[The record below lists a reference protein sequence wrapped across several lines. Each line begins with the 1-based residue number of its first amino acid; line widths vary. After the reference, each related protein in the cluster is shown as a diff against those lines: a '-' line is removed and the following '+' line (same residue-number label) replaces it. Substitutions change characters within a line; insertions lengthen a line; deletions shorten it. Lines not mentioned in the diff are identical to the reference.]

1 MLIKKYKN
9 VIIKLKYFNQ
19 KPLENRR
26 EDLMNNGLE
35 KRYGLVTA
43 ISMVIGIVIGSGVFF
58 KAVKVLN
65 LTGGNM
71 MQSLLVIAIVGLIMI
86 ACSCAFAALGTKYV
100 KCNGLVDYAEATI
113 SKKYA
118 YYVAWFM
125 STMYYPIIA
134 STLSWISARYTTM
147 LLGLEDGGGATCAIG
162 AFYMMGS
169 FTVNALSPKLA
180 GKLQVSTTVIKLIPL
195 LLMGIVGTVVGL
207 INGNGIAIFSDTSV
221 IAAGGTSSGMLAA
234 VCAFAFSY
242 EGWIIATTINS
253 ELKNAKRDLPIAL
266 ISGAIF
272 CTLIYSLYVYSMSA
286 TMNAEQILEAGDML
300 PKIAFSNMFGDF
312 AGTLVFVFII
322 ISCLGTTNGVM
333 MGTMRGLY
341 SLSFRTEGKKSGMLA
356 EVDKSTGMPLKSCI
370 AGLGLCAFWFLQWQ
384 VFFWEGPLV
393 MNKTG
398 NPAWLFGW
406 EADEIVIITL
416 YAFYIPIFIMMMIKE
431 KEFGFVKRYILP
443 LLGIGASLFMGYCCV
458 VSYGELVYSYLVVFA
473 LFMLAGVVFYHA
485 KPKKR

>member
-1 MLIKKYKN
+1 M
-9 VIIKLKYFNQ
+9 
-19 KPLENRR
+19 ENK
-26 EDLMNNGLE
+26 LE
-35 KRYGLVTA
+35 KRYGLLTA

-71 MQSLLVIAIVGLIMI
+71 GQSLLVIGIVGLIMI

-100 KCNGLVDYAEATI
+100 KCNGIVDYAEAT
-113 SKKYA
+113 SGKKYA

-134 STLSWISARYTTM
+134 ATLSWVSARYTTM
-147 LLGLEDGGGATCAIG
+147 LFGMEDGGGATCAIG
-162 AFYMMGS
+162 AFYLMAS
-169 FTVNALSPKLA
+169 FTLNALSPKLA
-180 GKLQVSTTVIKLIPL
+180 GKLQVSTTAIKLVPL
-195 LLMGIVGTVVGL
+195 LLMGVVGTIVGLV
-207 INGNGIAIFSDTSV
+207 NGNGIAIFSDNSI
-221 IAAGGTSSGMLAA
+221 IAAGGQNSGILSA

-253 ELKNAKRDLPIAL
+253 ELKNAKRDLPLAL
-266 ISGAIF
+266 VGGAIF

-300 PKIAFSNMFGDF
+300 PKVAFSNVFGNF

-341 SLSFRTEGKKSGMLA
+341 SLSFRTEGKRANILA
-356 EVDKSTGMPLKSCI
+356 EVDRSTGMPLKSCI
-370 AGLGLCAFWFLQWQ
+370 ACLGICAFWFLQWQ

-393 MNKTG
+393 MNKTE
-398 NPAWLFGW
+398 NPAWLLGW

-416 YAFYIPIFIMMMIKE
+416 YAFYIPIFIMTMIKE
-431 KEFGFVKRYILP
+431 KDFGFVKRIVLP
-443 LLGIGASLFMGYCCV
+443 LLGIAASVFMAYCCV
-458 VSYGELVYSYLVVFA
+458 VSYGELVLSYLVVFA
-473 LFMLAGVVFYHA
+473 LFMLAGVAFYYV
-485 KPKKR
+485 KPGKSKK

>member
-1 MLIKKYKN
+1 M
-9 VIIKLKYFNQ
+9 
-19 KPLENRR
+19 ENK
-26 EDLMNNGLE
+26 LE
-35 KRYGLVTA
+35 KRYGLLTA

-71 MQSLLVIAIVGLIMI
+71 GQSLLVIGIVGLIMI
-86 ACSCAFAALGTKYV
+86 ACSCAFAVLGTKYV
-100 KCNGLVDYAEATI
+100 KCNGIVDYAEAT
-113 SKKYA
+113 SGKKYA

-134 STLSWISARYTTM
+134 ATLSWVSARYTTM
-147 LLGLEDGGGATCAIG
+147 LFGMEDGGGATCAIG
-162 AFYMMGS
+162 AFYLMAS
-169 FTVNALSPKLA
+169 FTINALSPKLA
-180 GKLQVSTTVIKLIPL
+180 GKLQVSTTAIKLVPL
-195 LLMGIVGTVVGL
+195 LLMGVVGTIVGLV
-207 INGNGIAIFSDTSV
+207 NGNGIAIFSDNSI
-221 IAAGGTSSGMLAA
+221 IAAGGQNSGILSA

-253 ELKNAKRDLPIAL
+253 ELKNAKRDLPLAL
-266 ISGAIF
+266 VGGAIF

-286 TMNAEQILEAGDML
+286 TMNAEQILQAGDML
-300 PKIAFSNMFGDF
+300 PKVAFSNVFGNF

-341 SLSFRTEGKKSGMLA
+341 SLSFRTEGKRANILA
-356 EVDKSTGMPLKSCI
+356 EVDRSTGMPLKSCI
-370 AGLGLCAFWFLQWQ
+370 ACLGICAFWFLQWQ

-398 NPAWLFGW
+398 NPAWLLGW

-416 YAFYIPIFIMMMIKE
+416 YAFYIPIFIMTMIKE
-431 KEFGFVKRYILP
+431 KDFGFVKRIVLP
-443 LLGIGASLFMGYCCV
+443 LLGIAASVFMAYCCV
-458 VSYGELVYSYLVVFA
+458 VSYGELVLSYLVVFA
-473 LFMLAGVVFYHA
+473 LFMLAGVAFYYV
-485 KPKKR
+485 KPGRSKK

>member
-1 MLIKKYKN
+1 M
-9 VIIKLKYFNQ
+9 
-19 KPLENRR
+19 ESR
-26 EDLMNNGLE
+26 LE
-35 KRYGLVTA
+35 KRYGLLTA
-43 ISMVIGIVIGSGVFF
+43 ISMVIGITIGSGVFF
-58 KAVKVLN
+58 KAVKVLS
-65 LTGGNM
+65 LTGGDM
-71 MQSLLVIAIVGLIMI
+71 GQSLLVIGIVGLIMI

-113 SKKYA
+113 GKKYA

-134 STLSWISARYTTM
+134 ATLSWVSARYTTM
-147 LLGLEDGGGATCAIG
+147 LFGMEDGGGATCAIG
-162 AFYMMGS
+162 AFYLMAS
-169 FTVNALSPKLA
+169 FAVNALSPKLA
-180 GKLQVSTTVIKLIPL
+180 GKIQVSATVIKLVPL

-207 INGNGIAIFSDTSV
+207 VNGNGIAIFSDRS
-221 IAAGGTSSGMLAA
+221 IIDAGGQNSGILVA

-253 ELKNAKRDLPIAL
+253 ELKNAKRDLPLAL

-272 CTLIYSLYVYSMSA
+272 CTLIYSLYIYSMSA
-286 TMNAEQILEAGDML
+286 TMTAEEILEAGDML
-300 PKIAFSNMFGDF
+300 PKVAFSNVFGNF

-341 SLSFRTEGKKSGMLA
+341 SLSFRTEGKKASLLA
-356 EVDKSTGMPLKSCI
+356 EVDHSTGMPLKSCI
-370 AGLGLCAFWFLQWQ
+370 AGLALCAFWFLQWQ

-416 YAFYIPIFIMMMIKE
+416 YAFYIPIFFMMMAKE
-431 KEFGFVKRYILP
+431 KDFGIVKRFVLP
-443 LLGIGASLFMGYCCV
+443 LLGIAASVFMGYCCV
-458 VSYGELVYSYLVVFA
+458 VSYGSLVISYLAFFA
-473 LFMLAGVVFYHA
+473 LFMLFGAAFYYAG
-485 KPKKR
+485 PKKTKVNSAPKRTLK

>member
-1 MLIKKYKN
+1 M
-9 VIIKLKYFNQ
+9 
-19 KPLENRR
+19 ENR
-26 EDLMNNGLE
+26 LE
-35 KRYGLVTA
+35 KRYGLFTA
-43 ISMVIGIVIGSGVFF
+43 ISMVIGITIGSGVFF
-58 KAVKVLN
+58 KAVKVLS
-65 LTGGNM
+65 LTGGHM
-71 MQSLLVIAIVGLIMI
+71 GQSLLVIGIVGLIMI

-100 KCNGLVDYAEATI
+100 KCNGLVDYAEATLG
-113 SKKYA
+113 KKYA

-134 STLSWISARYTTM
+134 ATLSWVSARYTTM
-147 LLGLEDGGGATCAIG
+147 LFGMEDGGGATCAIG
-162 AFYMMGS
+162 TFYLMSS
-169 FTVNALSPKLA
+169 FAINALSPKLA
-180 GKLQVSTTVIKLIPL
+180 GKIQVSTTVIKLIPL

-207 INGNGIAIFSDTSV
+207 TNGNGIAIFSDSS
-221 IAAGGTSSGMLAA
+221 IIDAGGQNSGILSA

-253 ELKNAKRDLPIAL
+253 ELKNAKRDLPLAL
-266 ISGAIF
+266 IGGAIF

-286 TMNAEQILEAGDML
+286 TMTAEEILEAGDML
-300 PKIAFSNMFGDF
+300 PKVAFSNVFGNF

-341 SLSFRTEGKKSGMLA
+341 SLSFRTEGKRANILA

-370 AGLGLCAFWFLQWQ
+370 AGLALCAFWFLQWQ

-398 NPAWLFGW
+398 NPSWLFGW

-416 YAFYIPIFIMMMIKE
+416 YALYIPIFFMMMAKE
-431 KEFGFVKRYILP
+431 KDFSFVKRFVLP
-443 LLGIGASLFMGYCCV
+443 LFGIAASVFMGYCCV
-458 VSYGELVYSYLVVFA
+458 VSYGELVISYLVVFA
-473 LFMLAGVVFYHA
+473 LFMLCGVAFYRI
-485 KPKKR
+485 KPKKK

>member
-1 MLIKKYKN
+1 M
-9 VIIKLKYFNQ
+9 
-19 KPLENRR
+19 ENK
-26 EDLMNNGLE
+26 LE
-35 KRYGLVTA
+35 KRYGLLTA

-71 MQSLLVIAIVGLIMI
+71 GQSLLVIGIVGLIMI

-100 KCNGLVDYAEATI
+100 KCNGIVDYAEAT
-113 SKKYA
+113 SGKKYA

-134 STLSWISARYTTM
+134 ATLSWVSARYTTM
-147 LLGLEDGGGATCAIG
+147 LFGMEDGGGATCAIG
-162 AFYMMGS
+162 AFYLMAS
-169 FTVNALSPKLA
+169 FTINALSPKLA
-180 GKLQVSTTVIKLIPL
+180 GKLQVSTTVIKLVPL
-195 LLMGIVGTVVGL
+195 LLMGVVGTIVGLV
-207 INGNGIAIFSDTSV
+207 NGNGIAIFSDNSI
-221 IAAGGTSSGMLAA
+221 IAAGGQNSGILSA

-253 ELKNAKRDLPIAL
+253 ELKNAKRDLPLAL
-266 ISGAIF
+266 VGGAIF

-286 TMNAEQILEAGDML
+286 TMNAEQILQAGDML
-300 PKIAFSNMFGDF
+300 PKVAFSNVFGNF

-341 SLSFRTEGKKSGMLA
+341 SLSFRTEGKRANILA
-356 EVDKSTGMPLKSCI
+356 EVDRSTGMPLKSCI
-370 AGLGLCAFWFLQWQ
+370 ACLGICAFWFLQWQ

-393 MNKTG
+393 MNKTE
-398 NPAWLFGW
+398 NPAWLLGW

-416 YAFYIPIFIMMMIKE
+416 YAFYIPIFIMTMIKE
-431 KEFGFVKRYILP
+431 KDFGFVKRIVLP
-443 LLGIGASLFMGYCCV
+443 LLGIAASVFMAYCCV
-458 VSYGELVYSYLVVFA
+458 VSYGELVLSYLVVFA
-473 LFMLAGVVFYHA
+473 LFMLAGVAFYYV
-485 KPKKR
+485 KPGRSKK

>member
-1 MLIKKYKN
+1 M
-9 VIIKLKYFNQ
+9 
-19 KPLENRR
+19 ENK
-26 EDLMNNGLE
+26 LE
-35 KRYGLVTA
+35 KRYGLLTA

-71 MQSLLVIAIVGLIMI
+71 GQSLLVIGIVGLIMI
-86 ACSCAFAALGTKYV
+86 ACSCAFAVLGTKYV
-100 KCNGLVDYAEATI
+100 KCNGIVDYAEAT
-113 SKKYA
+113 SGKKYA

-134 STLSWISARYTTM
+134 ATLSWVSARYTTM
-147 LLGLEDGGGATCAIG
+147 LFGMEDGGGATCAIG
-162 AFYMMGS
+162 AFYLMAS
-169 FTVNALSPKLA
+169 FTINALSPKLA
-180 GKLQVSTTVIKLIPL
+180 GKLQVSTTAIKLVPL
-195 LLMGIVGTVVGL
+195 LLMGVVGTIVGLV
-207 INGNGIAIFSDTSV
+207 NGNGIAIFSDNSI
-221 IAAGGTSSGMLAA
+221 IAAGGQNSGILSA

-253 ELKNAKRDLPIAL
+253 ELKNAKRDLPLAL
-266 ISGAIF
+266 VGGAIF

-300 PKIAFSNMFGDF
+300 PKVAFSNVFGNF

-341 SLSFRTEGKKSGMLA
+341 SLSFRTEGKRANILA
-356 EVDKSTGMPLKSCI
+356 EVDRSTGMPLKSCI
-370 AGLGLCAFWFLQWQ
+370 ACLGICAFWFLQWQ

-393 MNKTG
+393 MNKTE
-398 NPAWLFGW
+398 NPAWLLGW

-416 YAFYIPIFIMMMIKE
+416 YAFYIPIFIMTMIKE
-431 KEFGFVKRYILP
+431 KDFGFVKRIVLP
-443 LLGIGASLFMGYCCV
+443 LLGIAASVFMAYCCV
-458 VSYGELVYSYLVVFA
+458 VSYGELVLSYLVVFA
-473 LFMLAGVVFYHA
+473 LFMLAGVAFYYV
-485 KPKKR
+485 KPGRSKK

>member
-1 MLIKKYKN
+1 M
-9 VIIKLKYFNQ
+9 
-19 KPLENRR
+19 ENK
-26 EDLMNNGLE
+26 LE
-35 KRYGLVTA
+35 KRYGLLTA

-71 MQSLLVIAIVGLIMI
+71 GQSLLVIGIVGLIMI

-100 KCNGLVDYAEATI
+100 KCNGIVDYAEAT
-113 SKKYA
+113 SGKKYA

-134 STLSWISARYTTM
+134 ATLSWVSARYTTM
-147 LLGLEDGGGATCAIG
+147 LLGMEDGGGATCAIG
-162 AFYMMGS
+162 AFYLMAS
-169 FTVNALSPKLA
+169 FTINALSPKLA
-180 GKLQVSTTVIKLIPL
+180 GKLQVSTTAIKLVPL
-195 LLMGIVGTVVGL
+195 LLMGVVGTIVGLV
-207 INGNGIAIFSDTSV
+207 NGNGIAIFSDNSI
-221 IAAGGTSSGMLAA
+221 IAAGGQNSGILSA

-253 ELKNAKRDLPIAL
+253 ELKNAKRDLPLAL
-266 ISGAIF
+266 VGGAIF

-300 PKIAFSNMFGDF
+300 PKVAFSNVFGNF

-341 SLSFRTEGKKSGMLA
+341 SLSFRTEGKRANILA
-356 EVDKSTGMPLKSCI
+356 EVDRSTGMPLKSCI
-370 AGLGLCAFWFLQWQ
+370 ACLGICAFWFLQWQ

-393 MNKTG
+393 MNKTE
-398 NPAWLFGW
+398 NPAWLLGW

-416 YAFYIPIFIMMMIKE
+416 YALYIPIFIMTMIKE
-431 KEFGFVKRYILP
+431 KDFGFVKRIVLP
-443 LLGIGASLFMGYCCV
+443 LLGIAASVFMAYCCV
-458 VSYGELVYSYLVVFA
+458 VSYGELVLSYLVVFA
-473 LFMLAGVVFYHA
+473 LFMLAGVAFYYV
-485 KPKKR
+485 KPGKSKK

>member
-1 MLIKKYKN
+1 M
-9 VIIKLKYFNQ
+9 
-19 KPLENRR
+19 ENK
-26 EDLMNNGLE
+26 LE
-35 KRYGLVTA
+35 KRYGLLTA

-71 MQSLLVIAIVGLIMI
+71 GQSLLVIGIVGLIMV

-100 KCNGLVDYAEATI
+100 KCNGIVDYAEAT
-113 SKKYA
+113 SGKKYA

-134 STLSWISARYTTM
+134 ATLSWVSARYTTM
-147 LLGLEDGGGATCAIG
+147 LFGMEDGGGATCAIG
-162 AFYMMGS
+162 AFYLMAS
-169 FTVNALSPKLA
+169 FTINALSPKLA
-180 GKLQVSTTVIKLIPL
+180 GKLQVSTTVIKLVPL
-195 LLMGIVGTVVGL
+195 LLMGVVGTIVGLV
-207 INGNGIAIFSDTSV
+207 NGNGIAIFSDNSI
-221 IAAGGTSSGMLAA
+221 IAAGGQNSGILSA

-253 ELKNAKRDLPIAL
+253 ELKNAKRDLPLAL
-266 ISGAIF
+266 VGGAIF

-286 TMNAEQILEAGDML
+286 TMNAEQILQAGDML
-300 PKIAFSNMFGDF
+300 PKVAFSNVFGNF

-341 SLSFRTEGKKSGMLA
+341 SLSFRTEGKRANILA
-356 EVDKSTGMPLKSCI
+356 EVDRSTGMPLKSCI
-370 AGLGLCAFWFLQWQ
+370 ACLGICAFWFLQWQ

-393 MNKTG
+393 MNKTE
-398 NPAWLFGW
+398 NPAWLLGW

-416 YAFYIPIFIMMMIKE
+416 YAFYIPIFIMTMIKE
-431 KEFGFVKRYILP
+431 KDFGFVKRIVLP
-443 LLGIGASLFMGYCCV
+443 LLGIAASVFMAYCCV
-458 VSYGELVYSYLVVFA
+458 VSYGELVLSYLVVFA
-473 LFMLAGVVFYHA
+473 LFMLAGVAFYYV
-485 KPKKR
+485 KPGKGKK

>member
-1 MLIKKYKN
+1 M
-9 VIIKLKYFNQ
+9 
-19 KPLENRR
+19 ENK
-26 EDLMNNGLE
+26 LE
-35 KRYGLVTA
+35 KRYGLLTA

-71 MQSLLVIAIVGLIMI
+71 GQSLLVIGIVGLIMI

-100 KCNGLVDYAEATI
+100 KCNGIVDYAEAT
-113 SKKYA
+113 SGKKYA

-134 STLSWISARYTTM
+134 ATLSWVSARYTTM
-147 LLGLEDGGGATCAIG
+147 LFGMEDGGGATCAIG
-162 AFYMMGS
+162 AFYLMAS
-169 FTVNALSPKLA
+169 FTINALSPKLA
-180 GKLQVSTTVIKLIPL
+180 GKLQVSTTVIKLVPL
-195 LLMGIVGTVVGL
+195 LLMGVVGTIVGLV
-207 INGNGIAIFSDTSV
+207 NGNGIAIFSDNSI
-221 IAAGGTSSGMLAA
+221 IAAGGQNSGILSA

-253 ELKNAKRDLPIAL
+253 ELKNAKRDLPLAL
-266 ISGAIF
+266 VGGAIF

-286 TMNAEQILEAGDML
+286 TMNAEQILQAGDML
-300 PKIAFSNMFGDF
+300 PKVAFSNVFGNF

-341 SLSFRTEGKKSGMLA
+341 SLSFRTEGKRANILA
-356 EVDKSTGMPLKSCI
+356 EVDRSTGMPLKSCI
-370 AGLGLCAFWFLQWQ
+370 ACLGICAFWFLQWQ

-393 MNKTG
+393 MNKTE
-398 NPAWLFGW
+398 NPAWLLGW

-416 YAFYIPIFIMMMIKE
+416 YAFYIPIFIMTMIKE
-431 KEFGFVKRYILP
+431 KDFGFVKRIVLP
-443 LLGIGASLFMGYCCV
+443 LLGIAASVFMVYCCV
-458 VSYGELVYSYLVVFA
+458 VSYGELVLSYLVVFA
-473 LFMLAGVVFYHA
+473 LFMLAGVAFYYV
-485 KPKKR
+485 KPGKGKK

>member
-1 MLIKKYKN
+1 M
-9 VIIKLKYFNQ
+9 
-19 KPLENRR
+19 ENK
-26 EDLMNNGLE
+26 LE
-35 KRYGLVTA
+35 KRYGLLTA

-71 MQSLLVIAIVGLIMI
+71 GQSLLVIGIVGLIMI

-100 KCNGLVDYAEATI
+100 KCNGIVDYAEAT
-113 SKKYA
+113 SGKKYA

-134 STLSWISARYTTM
+134 ATLSWVSARYTTM
-147 LLGLEDGGGATCAIG
+147 LFGMEDGGGATCAIG
-162 AFYMMGS
+162 AFYLMAS
-169 FTVNALSPKLA
+169 FTINALSPKLA
-180 GKLQVSTTVIKLIPL
+180 GKLQVSTTAIKLVPL
-195 LLMGIVGTVVGL
+195 LLMGVVGTIVGLV
-207 INGNGIAIFSDTSV
+207 NGNGIAIFSDNSI
-221 IAAGGTSSGMLAA
+221 IAAGGQNSGILSA

-253 ELKNAKRDLPIAL
+253 ELKNAKRDLPLAL
-266 ISGAIF
+266 VGGAIF

-300 PKIAFSNMFGDF
+300 PKVAFSNVFGNF

-341 SLSFRTEGKKSGMLA
+341 SLSFRTEGKRANILA
-356 EVDKSTGMPLKSCI
+356 EVDRSTGMPLKSCI
-370 AGLGLCAFWFLQWQ
+370 ACLGICAFWFLQWQ

-398 NPAWLFGW
+398 NPAWLLGW

-416 YAFYIPIFIMMMIKE
+416 YAFYIPIFIMTMIKE
-431 KEFGFVKRYILP
+431 KDFGFVKRIVLP
-443 LLGIGASLFMGYCCV
+443 LLGIAASVFMAYCCV
-458 VSYGELVYSYLVVFA
+458 VSYGELVLSYLVVFA
-473 LFMLAGVVFYHA
+473 LFMLAGVAFYYV
-485 KPKKR
+485 KPGKGKK

>member
-1 MLIKKYKN
+1 M
-9 VIIKLKYFNQ
+9 
-19 KPLENRR
+19 ENK
-26 EDLMNNGLE
+26 LE
-35 KRYGLVTA
+35 KRYGLLTA

-71 MQSLLVIAIVGLIMI
+71 GQSLLVIGIVGLIMI

-100 KCNGLVDYAEATI
+100 KCNGIVDYAEAT
-113 SKKYA
+113 SGKKYA

-134 STLSWISARYTTM
+134 ATLSWVSARYTTM
-147 LLGLEDGGGATCAIG
+147 LFGMEDGGGATCAIG
-162 AFYMMGS
+162 AFYLMAS
-169 FTVNALSPKLA
+169 FTINALSPKLA
-180 GKLQVSTTVIKLIPL
+180 GKLQVSTTAIKLVPL
-195 LLMGIVGTVVGL
+195 LLMGVVGTIVGLV
-207 INGNGIAIFSDTSV
+207 NGNGIAIFSDNSI
-221 IAAGGTSSGMLAA
+221 IAAGGQNSGILSA

-253 ELKNAKRDLPIAL
+253 ELKNAKRDLPLAL
-266 ISGAIF
+266 VGGAIF

-286 TMNAEQILEAGDML
+286 TMNAEQILQAGDML
-300 PKIAFSNMFGDF
+300 PKVAFSNVFGNF

-341 SLSFRTEGKKSGMLA
+341 SLSFRTEGKRANILA
-356 EVDKSTGMPLKSCI
+356 EVDRSTGMPLKSCI
-370 AGLGLCAFWFLQWQ
+370 ACLGICAFWFLQWQ

-393 MNKTG
+393 MNKTE
-398 NPAWLFGW
+398 NPAWLLGW

-416 YAFYIPIFIMMMIKE
+416 YAFYIPIFIMTMIKE
-431 KEFGFVKRYILP
+431 KDFGFVKRIVLP
-443 LLGIGASLFMGYCCV
+443 LLGIAASVFMAYCCV
-458 VSYGELVYSYLVVFA
+458 VSYGELVLSYLVVFA
-473 LFMLAGVVFYHA
+473 LFMLAGVAFYYV
-485 KPKKR
+485 KPGKGKK

>member
-1 MLIKKYKN
+1 M
-9 VIIKLKYFNQ
+9 
-19 KPLENRR
+19 ENK
-26 EDLMNNGLE
+26 LE
-35 KRYGLVTA
+35 KRYGLLTA

-71 MQSLLVIAIVGLIMI
+71 GQSLLVIGIVGLIMI
-86 ACSCAFAALGTKYV
+86 ACSCAFAVLGTKYV
-100 KCNGLVDYAEATI
+100 KCNGIVDYAEAT
-113 SKKYA
+113 SGKKYA

-134 STLSWISARYTTM
+134 ATLSWVSARYTTM
-147 LLGLEDGGGATCAIG
+147 LFGMEDGGGATCAIG
-162 AFYMMGS
+162 AFYLMAS
-169 FTVNALSPKLA
+169 FTINAFSPKLA
-180 GKLQVSTTVIKLIPL
+180 GKLQVSTTAIKLVPL
-195 LLMGIVGTVVGL
+195 LLMGVVGTIVGLV
-207 INGNGIAIFSDTSV
+207 NGNGIAIFSDNSI
-221 IAAGGTSSGMLAA
+221 IAAGGQNSGILSA

-253 ELKNAKRDLPIAL
+253 ELKNAKRDLPLAL
-266 ISGAIF
+266 VGGAIF

-300 PKIAFSNMFGDF
+300 PKVAFSNVFGNF

-322 ISCLGTTNGVM
+322 ISCLGTTYGVM

-341 SLSFRTEGKKSGMLA
+341 SLSFRTEGKRANILA
-356 EVDKSTGMPLKSCI
+356 EVDRSTGMPLKSCI
-370 AGLGLCAFWFLQWQ
+370 ACLGICAFWFLQWQ

-398 NPAWLFGW
+398 NPAWLLGW

-416 YAFYIPIFIMMMIKE
+416 YAFYIPIFIMTMIKE
-431 KEFGFVKRYILP
+431 KDFGFVKRIVLP
-443 LLGIGASLFMGYCCV
+443 LLGIAASVFMAYCCI
-458 VSYGELVYSYLVVFA
+458 VSYGELVLSYLVVFA
-473 LFMLAGVVFYHA
+473 LFMLAGVAFYYV
-485 KPKKR
+485 KQGKGKK

>member
-1 MLIKKYKN
+1 M
-9 VIIKLKYFNQ
+9 
-19 KPLENRR
+19 ENK
-26 EDLMNNGLE
+26 LE
-35 KRYGLVTA
+35 KRYGLLTA

-71 MQSLLVIAIVGLIMI
+71 GQSLLVIGIVGLIMI

-100 KCNGLVDYAEATI
+100 KCNGIVDYAEAT
-113 SKKYA
+113 SGKKYA

-134 STLSWISARYTTM
+134 ATLSWVSARYTTM
-147 LLGLEDGGGATCAIG
+147 LFGMEDGGGATCAIG
-162 AFYMMGS
+162 AFYLMAS
-169 FTVNALSPKLA
+169 FTINALSPKLA
-180 GKLQVSTTVIKLIPL
+180 GKLQISTTAIKLVPL
-195 LLMGIVGTVVGL
+195 LLMGVVGTIVGLV
-207 INGNGIAIFSDTSV
+207 NGNGIAIFSDNSI
-221 IAAGGTSSGMLAA
+221 IAAGGQNSGILSA

-253 ELKNAKRDLPIAL
+253 ELKNAKRDLPLAL
-266 ISGAIF
+266 VGGAIF

-286 TMNAEQILEAGDML
+286 TMNAEQILQAGDML
-300 PKIAFSNMFGDF
+300 PKVAFSNVFGNF

-341 SLSFRTEGKKSGMLA
+341 SLSFRTEGKRANILA
-356 EVDKSTGMPLKSCI
+356 EVDRSTGMPLKSCI
-370 AGLGLCAFWFLQWQ
+370 ACLGICAFWFLQWQ

-393 MNKTG
+393 MNKTE
-398 NPAWLFGW
+398 NPAWLLGW

-416 YAFYIPIFIMMMIKE
+416 YAFYIPIFIMTMIKE
-431 KEFGFVKRYILP
+431 KDFGFVKRIVLP
-443 LLGIGASLFMGYCCV
+443 LLGIAASVFMAYCCV
-458 VSYGELVYSYLVVFA
+458 VSYGELVLSYLVVFA
-473 LFMLAGVVFYHA
+473 LFMLAGVAFYYV
-485 KPKKR
+485 KPGKGKK

>member
-1 MLIKKYKN
+1 M
-9 VIIKLKYFNQ
+9 
-19 KPLENRR
+19 ENK
-26 EDLMNNGLE
+26 LE
-35 KRYGLVTA
+35 KRYGLLTA

-71 MQSLLVIAIVGLIMI
+71 GQSLLVIGIVGLIMI

-100 KCNGLVDYAEATI
+100 KCNGIVDYAEAT
-113 SKKYA
+113 SGKKYA

-134 STLSWISARYTTM
+134 ATLSWVSARYTTM
-147 LLGLEDGGGATCAIG
+147 LFGMEDGGGATCAIG
-162 AFYMMGS
+162 AFYLMAS
-169 FTVNALSPKLA
+169 FTINALSPKLA
-180 GKLQVSTTVIKLIPL
+180 GKLQVSTTVIKLVPL
-195 LLMGIVGTVVGL
+195 LLMGVVGTIVGLV
-207 INGNGIAIFSDTSV
+207 NGNGIAIFSDNSI
-221 IAAGGTSSGMLAA
+221 IAAGGQNSGILSA

-253 ELKNAKRDLPIAL
+253 ELKNAKRDLPLAL
-266 ISGAIF
+266 VGGAIF

-286 TMNAEQILEAGDML
+286 TMNAEQILQAGDML
-300 PKIAFSNMFGDF
+300 PKVAFSNVFGNF

-341 SLSFRTEGKKSGMLA
+341 SLSFRTEGKRANILA
-356 EVDKSTGMPLKSCI
+356 EVDRSTGMPLKSCI
-370 AGLGLCAFWFLQWQ
+370 ACLGICAFWFLQWQ

-398 NPAWLFGW
+398 NPAWLLGW

-416 YAFYIPIFIMMMIKE
+416 YAFYIPIFIMTMIKE
-431 KEFGFVKRYILP
+431 KDFGFVKRIVLP
-443 LLGIGASLFMGYCCV
+443 LLGIAASVFMAYCCV
-458 VSYGELVYSYLVVFA
+458 VSYGELVLSYLVVFA
-473 LFMLAGVVFYHA
+473 LFMLAGVAFYYV
-485 KPKKR
+485 KPGKGKK

>member
-1 MLIKKYKN
+1 M
-9 VIIKLKYFNQ
+9 
-19 KPLENRR
+19 ENK
-26 EDLMNNGLE
+26 LE
-35 KRYGLVTA
+35 KRYGLLTA

-71 MQSLLVIAIVGLIMI
+71 GQSLLVIGIVGLIMI

-100 KCNGLVDYAEATI
+100 KCNGIVDYAEAT
-113 SKKYA
+113 SGKKYA

-134 STLSWISARYTTM
+134 ATLSWVSARYTTM
-147 LLGLEDGGGATCAIG
+147 LFGMEDGGGATCAIG
-162 AFYMMGS
+162 AFYLMAS
-169 FTVNALSPKLA
+169 FTINALSPKLA
-180 GKLQVSTTVIKLIPL
+180 GKLQVSTTAIKLVPL
-195 LLMGIVGTVVGL
+195 LLMGVVGTIVGLV
-207 INGNGIAIFSDTSV
+207 NGNGIAIFSDNSI
-221 IAAGGTSSGMLAA
+221 IAAGGQNSGILSA

-253 ELKNAKRDLPIAL
+253 ELKNAKRDLPLAL
-266 ISGAIF
+266 VGGAIF

-300 PKIAFSNMFGDF
+300 PKVAFSNVFGNF

-341 SLSFRTEGKKSGMLA
+341 SLSFRTEGKRANILA
-356 EVDKSTGMPLKSCI
+356 EVDRSTGMPLKSCI
-370 AGLGLCAFWFLQWQ
+370 ACLGICAFWFLQWQ

-393 MNKTG
+393 MNKTE
-398 NPAWLFGW
+398 NPAWLLGW

-416 YAFYIPIFIMMMIKE
+416 YAFYIPIFIMTMIKE
-431 KEFGFVKRYILP
+431 KDFGFVKRIVLP
-443 LLGIGASLFMGYCCV
+443 LLGIAASVFMAYCCV
-458 VSYGELVYSYLVVFA
+458 VSYGELVLSYLVVFA
-473 LFMLAGVVFYHA
+473 LFMLAGVAFYYV
-485 KPKKR
+485 KPGKGKK

>member
-1 MLIKKYKN
+1 M
-9 VIIKLKYFNQ
+9 
-19 KPLENRR
+19 ESR
-26 EDLMNNGLE
+26 LE
-35 KRYGLVTA
+35 KRYGLLTA
-43 ISMVIGIVIGSGVFF
+43 ISMVIGITIGSGVFF
-58 KAVKVLN
+58 KAVKVLS

-71 MQSLLVIAIVGLIMI
+71 GQSLLVIGIVGLIMI

-113 SKKYA
+113 GKKYA

-134 STLSWISARYTTM
+134 ATLSWVSARYTTM
-147 LLGLEDGGGATCAIG
+147 LFGMEDGGGATCAIG
-162 AFYMMGS
+162 GFYLMAS
-169 FTVNALSPKLA
+169 FAVNALSPKLA
-180 GKLQVSTTVIKLIPL
+180 GKIQVSATVIKLVPL

-207 INGNGIAIFSDTSV
+207 VNGNGIAIFSDRS
-221 IAAGGTSSGMLAA
+221 IIDAGGQNSGILVA

-253 ELKNAKRDLPIAL
+253 ELKNAKRDLPLAL

-272 CTLIYSLYVYSMSA
+272 CTLIYSLYIYSMSA
-286 TMNAEQILEAGDML
+286 TMTAEEILEAGDML
-300 PKIAFSNMFGDF
+300 PKVAFSNVFGNF

-341 SLSFRTEGKKSGMLA
+341 SLSFRTEGKKASLLA
-356 EVDKSTGMPLKSCI
+356 EVDHSTGMPLKSCI
-370 AGLGLCAFWFLQWQ
+370 AGLALCAFWFLQWQ

-416 YAFYIPIFIMMMIKE
+416 YAFYIPIFFMMMAKE
-431 KEFGFVKRYILP
+431 KDFGIVKRFVLP
-443 LLGIGASLFMGYCCV
+443 LLGIAASVFMGYCCV
-458 VSYGELVYSYLVVFA
+458 VSYGSLVISYLAVFA
-473 LFMLAGVVFYHA
+473 LFMLVGAAFYYAG
-485 KPKKR
+485 PKKTKVNSAPKRTLK

>member
-1 MLIKKYKN
+1 M
-9 VIIKLKYFNQ
+9 
-19 KPLENRR
+19 ENK
-26 EDLMNNGLE
+26 LE
-35 KRYGLVTA
+35 KRYGLLTA

-71 MQSLLVIAIVGLIMI
+71 GQSLLVIGIVGLIMI

-100 KCNGLVDYAEATI
+100 KCNGIVDYAEAT
-113 SKKYA
+113 SGKKYA

-134 STLSWISARYTTM
+134 ATLSWVSARYTTM
-147 LLGLEDGGGATCAIG
+147 LFGMEDGGGATCAIG
-162 AFYMMGS
+162 AFYLMAS
-169 FTVNALSPKLA
+169 FTINALSPKLA
-180 GKLQVSTTVIKLIPL
+180 GKLQVSTTVIKLVPL
-195 LLMGIVGTVVGL
+195 LLMGVVGTIVGLV
-207 INGNGIAIFSDTSV
+207 NGNGIAIFSDNSI
-221 IAAGGTSSGMLAA
+221 IAAGGQNSGILSA

-253 ELKNAKRDLPIAL
+253 ELKNAKRDLPLAL
-266 ISGAIF
+266 VGGAIF

-286 TMNAEQILEAGDML
+286 TMNAEQILQAGDML
-300 PKIAFSNMFGDF
+300 PKVAFSNVFGNF

-341 SLSFRTEGKKSGMLA
+341 SLSFRTEGKRANILA
-356 EVDKSTGMPLKSCI
+356 EVDRSTGMPLKSCI
-370 AGLGLCAFWFLQWQ
+370 ACLGICAFWFLQWQ

-393 MNKTG
+393 MNKTE
-398 NPAWLFGW
+398 NPAWLLGW

-416 YAFYIPIFIMMMIKE
+416 YAFYIPIFIMTMIKE
-431 KEFGFVKRYILP
+431 KDFGFVKRIVLP
-443 LLGIGASLFMGYCCV
+443 LLGIAASVFMAYCCV
-458 VSYGELVYSYLVVFA
+458 VSYGELVLSYLVVFA
-473 LFMLAGVVFYHA
+473 LFMLAGVAFYYV
-485 KPKKR
+485 KPGKGKK

>member
-1 MLIKKYKN
+1 M
-9 VIIKLKYFNQ
+9 
-19 KPLENRR
+19 ENK
-26 EDLMNNGLE
+26 LE
-35 KRYGLVTA
+35 KRYGLLTA

-71 MQSLLVIAIVGLIMI
+71 GQSLLVIGIVGLIMI
-86 ACSCAFAALGTKYV
+86 ACSCAFAVLGTKYV
-100 KCNGLVDYAEATI
+100 KCNGIVDYAEAT
-113 SKKYA
+113 SGKKYA

-134 STLSWISARYTTM
+134 ATLSWVSARYTTM
-147 LLGLEDGGGATCAIG
+147 LFGMEDGGGATCAIG
-162 AFYMMGS
+162 AFYLMAS
-169 FTVNALSPKLA
+169 FTINAFSPKLA
-180 GKLQVSTTVIKLIPL
+180 GKLQVSTTAIKLVPL
-195 LLMGIVGTVVGL
+195 LLMGVVGTIVGLV
-207 INGNGIAIFSDTSV
+207 NGNGIAIFSDNSI
-221 IAAGGTSSGMLAA
+221 IAAGGQNSGILSA

-253 ELKNAKRDLPIAL
+253 ELKNAKRDLPLAL
-266 ISGAIF
+266 VGGAIF

-300 PKIAFSNMFGDF
+300 PKVAFSNVFGNF

-341 SLSFRTEGKKSGMLA
+341 SLSFRTEGKRANILA
-356 EVDKSTGMPLKSCI
+356 EVDRSTGMPLKSCI
-370 AGLGLCAFWFLQWQ
+370 ACLGICAFWFLQWQ

-398 NPAWLFGW
+398 NPAWLLGW

-416 YAFYIPIFIMMMIKE
+416 YAFYIPIFIMTMIKE
-431 KEFGFVKRYILP
+431 KDFGFVKRIVLP
-443 LLGIGASLFMGYCCV
+443 LLGIAASVFMAYCCV
-458 VSYGELVYSYLVVFA
+458 VSYGELVLSYLVVFA
-473 LFMLAGVVFYHA
+473 LFMLAGVAFYYV
-485 KPKKR
+485 KPGRSKK

>member
-1 MLIKKYKN
+1 M
-9 VIIKLKYFNQ
+9 
-19 KPLENRR
+19 ESR
-26 EDLMNNGLE
+26 LE
-35 KRYGLVTA
+35 KRYGLLTA
-43 ISMVIGIVIGSGVFF
+43 ISMVIGITIGSGVFF
-58 KAVKVLN
+58 KAVKVLS

-71 MQSLLVIAIVGLIMI
+71 GQSLLVIGIVGLIMI
-86 ACSCAFAALGTKYV
+86 VCSCAFAALGTKYV

-113 SKKYA
+113 GKKYA

-134 STLSWISARYTTM
+134 ATLSWVSARYTTM
-147 LLGLEDGGGATCAIG
+147 LFGMEDGGGATCAIG
-162 AFYMMGS
+162 AFYLMAS
-169 FTVNALSPKLA
+169 FAANALSPKLA
-180 GKLQVSTTVIKLIPL
+180 GKIQVSATVIKLVPL

-207 INGNGIAIFSDTSV
+207 VNGNGIAIFSDRS
-221 IAAGGTSSGMLAA
+221 IIDAGGQNSGILVA

-253 ELKNAKRDLPIAL
+253 ELKNAKRDLPLAL

-272 CTLIYSLYVYSMSA
+272 CTLIYSLYIYSMSA
-286 TMNAEQILEAGDML
+286 TMTAEEILEAGDML
-300 PKIAFSNMFGDF
+300 PKVAFSNVFGNF

-341 SLSFRTEGKKSGMLA
+341 SLSFRTEGKKASLLA
-356 EVDKSTGMPLKSCI
+356 EVDHSTGMPLKSCI
-370 AGLGLCAFWFLQWQ
+370 AGLALCAFWFLQWQ

-416 YAFYIPIFIMMMIKE
+416 YAFYIPIFFMMMAKE
-431 KEFGFVKRYILP
+431 KDFGIVKRFFLP
-443 LLGIGASLFMGYCCV
+443 LLGIAASVFMGYCCV
-458 VSYGELVYSYLVVFA
+458 VSYGSLVISYLAFFA
-473 LFMLAGVVFYHA
+473 LFMLFGAAFYYAG
-485 KPKKR
+485 PKKTKVNSAPKRTLK

>member
-1 MLIKKYKN
+1 M
-9 VIIKLKYFNQ
+9 
-19 KPLENRR
+19 ENK
-26 EDLMNNGLE
+26 LE
-35 KRYGLVTA
+35 KRYGLLTA

-71 MQSLLVIAIVGLIMI
+71 GQSLLVIGIVGLIMI

-100 KCNGLVDYAEATI
+100 KCNGIVDYAEAT
-113 SKKYA
+113 SGKKYA

-134 STLSWISARYTTM
+134 ATLSWVSARYTTM
-147 LLGLEDGGGATCAIG
+147 LFGMEDGGGATCAIG
-162 AFYMMGS
+162 AFYLMAS
-169 FTVNALSPKLA
+169 FTINAFSPKLA
-180 GKLQVSTTVIKLIPL
+180 GKLQVSTTAIKLVPL
-195 LLMGIVGTVVGL
+195 LLMGVVGTIVGLV
-207 INGNGIAIFSDTSV
+207 NGNGIAIFSDNSI
-221 IAAGGTSSGMLAA
+221 IAAGGQNSGILSA

-253 ELKNAKRDLPIAL
+253 ELKNAKRDLPLAL
-266 ISGAIF
+266 VGGAIF

-300 PKIAFSNMFGDF
+300 PKVAFSNVFGNF

-341 SLSFRTEGKKSGMLA
+341 SLSFRTEGKRANILA
-356 EVDKSTGMPLKSCI
+356 EVDRSTGMPLKSCI
-370 AGLGLCAFWFLQWQ
+370 ACLGICAFWFLQWQ

-398 NPAWLFGW
+398 NPAWLLGW

-416 YAFYIPIFIMMMIKE
+416 YAFYIPIFIMTMIKE
-431 KEFGFVKRYILP
+431 KDFGFVKRIVLP
-443 LLGIGASLFMGYCCV
+443 LLGIAASVFMAYCCV
-458 VSYGELVYSYLVVFA
+458 VSYGELVLSYLVVFA
-473 LFMLAGVVFYHA
+473 LFMLAGVAFYYV
-485 KPKKR
+485 KPGKGKK

>member
-1 MLIKKYKN
+1 M
-9 VIIKLKYFNQ
+9 
-19 KPLENRR
+19 ENR
-26 EDLMNNGLE
+26 LE
-35 KRYGLVTA
+35 KRYGLFTA
-43 ISMVIGIVIGSGVFF
+43 ISMVIGITIGSGVFF
-58 KAVKVLN
+58 KAVKVLS
-65 LTGGNM
+65 LTGGHM
-71 MQSLLVIAIVGLIMI
+71 GQSLLVIGIVGLIMI

-100 KCNGLVDYAEATI
+100 KCNGLVDYAEATLG
-113 SKKYA
+113 KKYA

-134 STLSWISARYTTM
+134 ATLSWVSARYTTM
-147 LLGLEDGGGATCAIG
+147 LFGMEDGGGATCAIG
-162 AFYMMGS
+162 TFYLMSS
-169 FTVNALSPKLA
+169 FAINALSPKLA
-180 GKLQVSTTVIKLIPL
+180 GKIQVSTTVIKLIPL

-207 INGNGIAIFSDTSV
+207 TNGNGIAIFSDSS
-221 IAAGGTSSGMLAA
+221 IIDAGGQNSGILSA

-253 ELKNAKRDLPIAL
+253 ELKNAKRDLPLAL
-266 ISGAIF
+266 IGGAIF

-286 TMNAEQILEAGDML
+286 TMTAEEILEAGDML
-300 PKIAFSNMFGDF
+300 PKVAFSNVFGNF

-341 SLSFRTEGKKSGMLA
+341 SLSFRTEGKRANILA

-370 AGLGLCAFWFLQWQ
+370 AGLALCAFWFLQWQ

-398 NPAWLFGW
+398 NPSWLFGW

-416 YAFYIPIFIMMMIKE
+416 YAFYIPIFFMMMAKE
-431 KEFGFVKRYILP
+431 KDFSFVKRFVLP
-443 LLGIGASLFMGYCCV
+443 LFGIAASVFMGYCCV
-458 VSYGELVYSYLVVFA
+458 VSYGELVISYLVVFA
-473 LFMLAGVVFYHA
+473 LFMLCGVAFYRI
-485 KPKKR
+485 KPKKK

>member
-1 MLIKKYKN
+1 M
-9 VIIKLKYFNQ
+9 
-19 KPLENRR
+19 ENK
-26 EDLMNNGLE
+26 LE
-35 KRYGLVTA
+35 KRYGLLTA

-71 MQSLLVIAIVGLIMI
+71 GQSLLVIGIVGLIMI

-100 KCNGLVDYAEATI
+100 KCNGIVDYAEAT
-113 SKKYA
+113 SGKKYA

-134 STLSWISARYTTM
+134 ATLSWVSARYTTM
-147 LLGLEDGGGATCAIG
+147 LFGMEDGGGATCAIG
-162 AFYMMGS
+162 AFYLMAS
-169 FTVNALSPKLA
+169 FTINALSPKFA
-180 GKLQVSTTVIKLIPL
+180 GKLQVSTTVIKLVPL
-195 LLMGIVGTVVGL
+195 LLMGVVGTIVGLV
-207 INGNGIAIFSDTSV
+207 NGNGIAIFSDNSI
-221 IAAGGTSSGMLAA
+221 IAAGGQNSGILSA

-253 ELKNAKRDLPIAL
+253 ELKNAKRDLPLAL
-266 ISGAIF
+266 VGGAIF

-286 TMNAEQILEAGDML
+286 TMNAEQILQAGDML
-300 PKIAFSNMFGDF
+300 PKVAFSNVFGNF

-341 SLSFRTEGKKSGMLA
+341 SLSFRTEGKRANILA
-356 EVDKSTGMPLKSCI
+356 EVDRSTGMPLKSCI
-370 AGLGLCAFWFLQWQ
+370 ACLGICAFWFLQWQ

-393 MNKTG
+393 MNKTE
-398 NPAWLFGW
+398 NPAWLLGW

-416 YAFYIPIFIMMMIKE
+416 YAFYIPIFIMTMIKE
-431 KEFGFVKRYILP
+431 KDFGFVKRIVLP
-443 LLGIGASLFMGYCCV
+443 LLGIAASVFMAYCCV
-458 VSYGELVYSYLVVFA
+458 VSYGELVLSYLVVFA
-473 LFMLAGVVFYHA
+473 LFMLAGVAFYYV
-485 KPKKR
+485 KPGKGKK

>member
-1 MLIKKYKN
+1 M
-9 VIIKLKYFNQ
+9 
-19 KPLENRR
+19 ENK
-26 EDLMNNGLE
+26 LE
-35 KRYGLVTA
+35 KRYGLLTA

-71 MQSLLVIAIVGLIMI
+71 GQSLLVIGIVGLIMI

-100 KCNGLVDYAEATI
+100 KCNGIVDYAEAT
-113 SKKYA
+113 SGKKYA

-134 STLSWISARYTTM
+134 ATLSWVSARYTTM
-147 LLGLEDGGGATCAIG
+147 LFGMEDGGGATCAIG
-162 AFYMMGS
+162 AFYLMAS
-169 FTVNALSPKLA
+169 FTLNALSPKLA
-180 GKLQVSTTVIKLIPL
+180 GKLQVSTTAIKLVPL
-195 LLMGIVGTVVGL
+195 LLMGVVGTIVGLV
-207 INGNGIAIFSDTSV
+207 NGNGIAIFSDNSI
-221 IAAGGTSSGMLAA
+221 IAAGGQNSGILSA

-253 ELKNAKRDLPIAL
+253 ELKNAKRDLPLAL
-266 ISGAIF
+266 VGGAIF

-286 TMNAEQILEAGDML
+286 TMNAEQILQAGDML
-300 PKIAFSNMFGDF
+300 PKVAFSNVFGNF

-341 SLSFRTEGKKSGMLA
+341 SLSFRTEGKRANILA
-356 EVDKSTGMPLKSCI
+356 EVDRSTGMPLKSCI
-370 AGLGLCAFWFLQWQ
+370 ACLGICAFWFLQWQ

-393 MNKTG
+393 MNKTE
-398 NPAWLFGW
+398 NPAWLLGW

-416 YAFYIPIFIMMMIKE
+416 YAFYIPIFIMTMIKE
-431 KEFGFVKRYILP
+431 KDFGFVKRIVLP
-443 LLGIGASLFMGYCCV
+443 LLGIAASVFMAYCCV
-458 VSYGELVYSYLVVFA
+458 VSYGELVLSYLVVFA
-473 LFMLAGVVFYHA
+473 LFMLAGVAFYYV
-485 KPKKR
+485 KPGKGKK

>member
-1 MLIKKYKN
+1 M
-9 VIIKLKYFNQ
+9 
-19 KPLENRR
+19 ESR
-26 EDLMNNGLE
+26 LE
-35 KRYGLVTA
+35 KRYGLLTA
-43 ISMVIGIVIGSGVFF
+43 ISMVIGITIGSGVFF
-58 KAVKVLN
+58 KAVKVLS

-71 MQSLLVIAIVGLIMI
+71 GQSLLVIGIVGLIMI

-113 SKKYA
+113 GKKYA

-134 STLSWISARYTTM
+134 ATLSWVSARYTTM
-147 LLGLEDGGGATCAIG
+147 LFGMEDGGGATCAIG
-162 AFYMMGS
+162 AFYLIAS
-169 FTVNALSPKLA
+169 FAVNAILPKLA
-180 GKLQVSTTVIKLIPL
+180 GKIQVSATVIKLVPL

-207 INGNGIAIFSDTSV
+207 VNGNGIAIFSDRS
-221 IAAGGTSSGMLAA
+221 IIDAGGQNSGILAA

-253 ELKNAKRDLPIAL
+253 ELKNAKRDLPLAL

-272 CTLIYSLYVYSMSA
+272 CTLIYSLYIYSMSA
-286 TMNAEQILEAGDML
+286 TMTAEEILEAGDML
-300 PKIAFSNMFGDF
+300 PKVAFSNVFGNF

-341 SLSFRTEGKKSGMLA
+341 SLSFRTEGKKASLLA
-356 EVDKSTGMPLKSCI
+356 EVDHSTGMPLKSCI
-370 AGLGLCAFWFLQWQ
+370 AGLALCAFWFLQWQ

-398 NPAWLFGW
+398 NPAWFFGW

-416 YAFYIPIFIMMMIKE
+416 YAFYIPIFFMMMAKE
-431 KEFGFVKRYILP
+431 KDFGIVKRFVLP
-443 LLGIGASLFMGYCCV
+443 LLGIAASVFMGYCCV
-458 VSYGELVYSYLVVFA
+458 VSYGSLVISYLAVFA
-473 LFMLAGVVFYHA
+473 LFMLVGAAFYCAGSKKNKVDSV
-485 KPKKR
+485 PKRTLK

>member
-1 MLIKKYKN
+1 M
-9 VIIKLKYFNQ
+9 
-19 KPLENRR
+19 ENK
-26 EDLMNNGLE
+26 LE
-35 KRYGLVTA
+35 KRYGLLTA

-71 MQSLLVIAIVGLIMI
+71 GQSLLVIGIVGLIMI
-86 ACSCAFAALGTKYV
+86 VCSCAFAALGTKYV
-100 KCNGLVDYAEATI
+100 KCNGIVDYAEATTG
-113 SKKYA
+113 KKYA

-134 STLSWISARYTTM
+134 ATLSWVSARYTTM
-147 LLGLEDGGGATCAIG
+147 LFGMEDGGGATCAIG
-162 AFYMMGS
+162 AFYLMAS

-180 GKLQVSTTVIKLIPL
+180 GKLQVSTTVIKLVPL
-195 LLMGIVGTVVGL
+195 LLMGIVGTIVGL
-207 INGNGIAIFSDTSV
+207 VNGNGIAIFSDNSI
-221 IAAGGTSSGMLAA
+221 IAAGGQNSGILSA

-253 ELKNAKRDLPIAL
+253 ELKNAKRDLPLAL
-266 ISGAIF
+266 VGGAIF

-300 PKIAFSNMFGDF
+300 PKVAFSNVFGDF

-341 SLSFRTEGKKSGMLA
+341 SLSFRTEGKRANILA
-356 EVDKSTGMPLKSCI
+356 EVDRSTGMPLKSCI
-370 AGLGLCAFWFLQWQ
+370 VGLGICAFWFLQWQ
-384 VFFWEGPLV
+384 VFFWEGPLG

-398 NPAWLFGW
+398 NPAWLLGW

-416 YAFYIPIFIMMMIKE
+416 YAFYIPVFIMTMIKE
-431 KEFGFVKRYILP
+431 KDFGFIKRIVLP
-443 LLGIGASLFMGYCCV
+443 LLGIAASVFMAYCCV
-458 VSYGELVYSYLVVFA
+458 VSYGVLVLSYLVVFT
-473 LFMLAGVVFYHA
+473 LFMLAGVAFYYV
-485 KPKKR
+485 KPGKRKK

>member
-1 MLIKKYKN
+1 M
-9 VIIKLKYFNQ
+9 
-19 KPLENRR
+19 ENK
-26 EDLMNNGLE
+26 LE
-35 KRYGLVTA
+35 KRYGLLTA

-71 MQSLLVIAIVGLIMI
+71 GQSLLVIGIVGLIMI

-100 KCNGLVDYAEATI
+100 KCNGIVDYAEAT
-113 SKKYA
+113 SGKKYA

-134 STLSWISARYTTM
+134 ATLSWVSARYTTM
-147 LLGLEDGGGATCAIG
+147 LFGMEDGGGATCAIG
-162 AFYMMGS
+162 AFYLMAS
-169 FTVNALSPKLA
+169 FTINALSPKLA
-180 GKLQVSTTVIKLIPL
+180 GKLQVSTTAIKLVPL
-195 LLMGIVGTVVGL
+195 LLMGVVGTIVGLV
-207 INGNGIAIFSDTSV
+207 NGNGIAIFSDNSI
-221 IAAGGTSSGMLAA
+221 IAAGGQNSGILSA

-253 ELKNAKRDLPIAL
+253 ELKNAKRDLPLAL
-266 ISGAIF
+266 VGGAIF

-286 TMNAEQILEAGDML
+286 TMNAEQILQAGDML
-300 PKIAFSNMFGDF
+300 PKVAFSNVFGNF

-341 SLSFRTEGKKSGMLA
+341 SLSFRTEGKRANILA
-356 EVDKSTGMPLKSCI
+356 EVDRSTGMPLKSCI
-370 AGLGLCAFWFLQWQ
+370 ACLGICAFWFLQWQ

-393 MNKTG
+393 MNKTE
-398 NPAWLFGW
+398 NPAWLLGW

-416 YAFYIPIFIMMMIKE
+416 YAFYIPIFIMTMIKE
-431 KEFGFVKRYILP
+431 KDFGFVKRIVLP
-443 LLGIGASLFMGYCCV
+443 LLGIAASVFMVYCCV
-458 VSYGELVYSYLVVFA
+458 VSYGELVLSYLVVFA
-473 LFMLAGVVFYHA
+473 LFMLAGVAFYYV
-485 KPKKR
+485 KPGKGKK

>member
-1 MLIKKYKN
+1 M
-9 VIIKLKYFNQ
+9 
-19 KPLENRR
+19 ENK
-26 EDLMNNGLE
+26 LE
-35 KRYGLVTA
+35 KRYGLLTA

-71 MQSLLVIAIVGLIMI
+71 GQSLLVIGIVGLIMI

-100 KCNGLVDYAEATI
+100 KCNGIVDYAEAT
-113 SKKYA
+113 SGKKYA

-134 STLSWISARYTTM
+134 ATLSWVSARYTTM
-147 LLGLEDGGGATCAIG
+147 LFGMEDGGGATCAIG
-162 AFYMMGS
+162 AFYLMAS
-169 FTVNALSPKLA
+169 FTLNALSPKLA
-180 GKLQVSTTVIKLIPL
+180 GKLQVSTTAIKLVPL
-195 LLMGIVGTVVGL
+195 LLMGVVGTIVGLV
-207 INGNGIAIFSDTSV
+207 NGNGIAIFSDYSI
-221 IAAGGTSSGMLAA
+221 IAAGGQNSGILSA

-253 ELKNAKRDLPIAL
+253 ELKNAKRDLPLAL
-266 ISGAIF
+266 VGGAIF

-300 PKIAFSNMFGDF
+300 PKVAFSNVFGNF

-341 SLSFRTEGKKSGMLA
+341 SLSFRTEGKRANILA
-356 EVDKSTGMPLKSCI
+356 EVDRSTGMPLKSCI
-370 AGLGLCAFWFLQWQ
+370 ACLGICAFWFLQWQ

-393 MNKTG
+393 MNKTE
-398 NPAWLFGW
+398 NPAWLLGW

-416 YAFYIPIFIMMMIKE
+416 YAFYIPIFIMTMIKE
-431 KEFGFVKRYILP
+431 KDFGFVKRIVLP
-443 LLGIGASLFMGYCCV
+443 LLGIAASVFMAYCCV
-458 VSYGELVYSYLVVFA
+458 VSYGELVLSYLVVFA
-473 LFMLAGVVFYHA
+473 LFMLAGVAFYYV
-485 KPKKR
+485 KPGKGKK

>member
-1 MLIKKYKN
+1 M
-9 VIIKLKYFNQ
+9 
-19 KPLENRR
+19 ENK
-26 EDLMNNGLE
+26 LE
-35 KRYGLVTA
+35 KRYGLLTA

-71 MQSLLVIAIVGLIMI
+71 GQSLLVIGIVGLIMI

-100 KCNGLVDYAEATI
+100 KCNGIVDYAEAT
-113 SKKYA
+113 SGKKYA

-134 STLSWISARYTTM
+134 ATLSWVSARYTTM
-147 LLGLEDGGGATCAIG
+147 LFGMEDGGGATCAIG
-162 AFYMMGS
+162 AFYLMAS
-169 FTVNALSPKLA
+169 FTINALSPKLA
-180 GKLQVSTTVIKLIPL
+180 GKLQVSTTVIKLVPL
-195 LLMGIVGTVVGL
+195 LLMGVVGTIVGLV
-207 INGNGIAIFSDTSV
+207 NGNGIAIFSDNSI
-221 IAAGGTSSGMLAA
+221 IAAGGQNSGILSA

-253 ELKNAKRDLPIAL
+253 ELKNAKRDLPLAL
-266 ISGAIF
+266 VGGAIF

-300 PKIAFSNMFGDF
+300 PKVAFSNVFGNF

-341 SLSFRTEGKKSGMLA
+341 SLSFRTEGKRANILA
-356 EVDKSTGMPLKSCI
+356 EVDRSTGMPLKSCI
-370 AGLGLCAFWFLQWQ
+370 ACLGICAFWFLQWQ

-393 MNKTG
+393 MNKTE
-398 NPAWLFGW
+398 NPAWLLGW

-416 YAFYIPIFIMMMIKE
+416 YAFYIPIFIMTMIKE
-431 KEFGFVKRYILP
+431 KDFGFVKRIVLP
-443 LLGIGASLFMGYCCV
+443 LLGIAASVFMAYCCV
-458 VSYGELVYSYLVVFA
+458 VSYGELVLSYLVVFA
-473 LFMLAGVVFYHA
+473 LFMLAGVAFYYV
-485 KPKKR
+485 KPGKGKK